1 MDNAAIATM
10 LALLDEHYGTDIPC
24 YLNHANAWQLLCAT
38 ILSAQCTD
46 ERVNKV
52 TKTLFAT
59 YGSPAALAGADLGQ
73 LAGIIRPTGLY
84 HNKARNIKACF
95 AAIHERHGGA
105 VPRSIEDL
113 VALPGVGRK
122 TANVVRGNIF
132 GEPSIVVDTHV
143 MRVSK
148 RLGLCQGNDPVKIEF
163 ELMAVLPK
171 EHWIRYNLQII
182 AHGRAICKAISPR
195 CGDCFLSNDCPGP

>member
-1 MDNAAIATM
+1 M
-10 LALLDEHYGTDIPC
+10 LALLDEHYGTEIRC
-24 YLNHANAWQLLCAT
+24 YLDHANAWQLLCAT

-46 ERVNKV
+46 ERVNSV

-59 YGSPAALAGADLGQ
+59 YKSPADLAGADLSQ
-73 LAGIIRPTGLY
+73 LEDIIRPTGLY

-95 AAIHERHGGA
+95 AAICERHGGA
-105 VPRSIEDL
+105 VPRSIEEL

-122 TANVVRGNIF
+122 TANVIRGNIF
-132 GEPSIVVDTHV
+132 SDPSIVVDTHV

-148 RLGLCQGNDPVKIEF
+148 RLGLCRGSDPVKIEF

-182 AHGRAICKAISPR
+182 AHGRAICKAQTPR
-195 CGDCFLSNDCPGP
+195 CGDCFLRDVCPSP